1 MARKSGG
8 RKGGR
13 GAAAASAGSGMMA
26 NIIDRAFENPATS
39 GGLMVMALT
48 ATAIMSNAMFLQN
61 GRHSDFLFNP
71 QPAPM
76 VSRPAP
82 VPVPLPRIR
91 ADQPDAISPPL
102 PHLAPRAEPAP
113 ATVVTPAPAPAPA
126 AIVAPPA
133 ADQTTLITQV
143 QRELARLGL
152 YTGAI
157 DGLAGSRTAAA
168 ISAYET
174 AAGRPS
180 TGVATPD
187 LLAAMKAP
195 LPVRTPAPI
204 VAPPA
209 VEAAPTAADPTAAEL
224 DQRERER
231 AAKIAEAQ
239 RIQAAAQVQANYR
252 IVQGALNR
260 IGYGPVPVD
269 GQVNAE
275 TADAIRRF
283 ELDNG
288 LPVTGEASDRLIGRL
303 ISIGAVKAT

>member
-1 MARKSGG
+1 
-8 RKGGR
+8 
-13 GAAAASAGSGMMA
+13 MMA

-61 GRHSDFLFNP
+61 GRLGDPLFVPRPAPIVSNAV
-71 QPAPM
+71 PAPM
-76 VSRPAP
+76 
-82 VPVPLPRIR
+82 PLPRVR
-91 ADQPDAISPPL
+91 ADQQVAIVPPL
-102 PHLAPRAEPAP
+102 PRLAPRAEPVSAP
-113 ATVVTPAPAPAPA
+113 VPVVA
-126 AIVAPPA
+126 PA
-133 ADQTTLITQV
+133 ADQTTLIADI

-152 YTGAI
+152 YAGAI

-168 ISAYET
+168 ITAYQA
-174 AAGRPS
+174 AAGRAT
-180 TGVATPD
+180 TGIATPA

-195 LPVRTPAPI
+195 LPARTPPA
-204 VAPPA
+204 AATAPA
-209 VEAAPTAADPTAAEL
+209 VADPTAAEL
-224 DQRERER
+224 DQRERDR

-239 RIQAAAQVQANYR
+239 RAEAAAQMQANYR

-269 GQVNAE
+269 GAAGAE
-275 TADAIRRF
+275 TTDAIRRF

>member
-1 MARKSGG
+1 
-8 RKGGR
+8 
-13 GAAAASAGSGMMA
+13 MMA

-61 GRHSDFLFNP
+61 GRLGDPLFMP
-71 QPAPM
+71 QRAPIVSNAVPAPM
-76 VSRPAP
+76 
-82 VPVPLPRIR
+82 PLPRVR
-91 ADQPDAISPPL
+91 ADQQVTIVPPL
-102 PHLAPRAEPAP
+102 PRLAPRAEP
-113 ATVVTPAPAPAPA
+113 VPAPVPV
-126 AIVAPPA
+126 VALA
-133 ADQTTLITQV
+133 EQTTLVTNV

-152 YTGAI
+152 YAGAI

-168 ISAYET
+168 ITAYEA
-174 AAGRPS
+174 AAGRAT
-180 TGVATPD
+180 TGIATPA

-195 LPVRTPAPI
+195 LPARTPPA
-204 VAPPA
+204 AATAPA
-209 VEAAPTAADPTAAEL
+209 VADPTAAEL
-224 DQRERER
+224 DQRERDR
-231 AAKIAEAQ
+231 AAKITEAQ
-239 RIQAAAQVQANYR
+239 RAEAAAQMQANYR

-269 GQVNAE
+269 GAAGAE
-275 TADAIRRF
+275 TTDAIRRF

>member
-1 MARKSGG
+1 MARKSGV
-8 RKGGR
+8 RKGSR
-13 GAAAASAGSGMMA
+13 GANAVPVGGGMMA

-48 ATAIMSNAMFLQN
+48 ATAIMSNALFLQN
-61 GRHSDFLFNP
+61 GRQTDSFFMP

-76 VSRPAP
+76 VSHSVPA
-82 VPVPLPRIR
+82 PVPLPRIR
-91 ADQPDAISPPL
+91 AEQPVVIVPPL
-102 PHLAPRAEPAP
+102 PHLSPRAMLVSAQAVVDPAPEPAAVAAP
-113 ATVVTPAPAPAPA
+113 AT
-126 AIVAPPA
+126 
-133 ADQTTLITQV
+133 DQTTLIADV

-152 YTGAI
+152 YAGTI
-157 DGLAGSRTAAA
+157 DGLAGSRTTAA

-174 AAGRPS
+174 AAGRIP
-180 TGVATPD
+180 TGIATPD

-195 LPVRTPAPI
+195 LPTRT
-204 VAPPA
+204 PPA
-209 VEAAPTAADPTAAEL
+209 VAAAPDPTAAEL
-224 DQRERER
+224 DRRERER

-239 RIQAAAQVQANYR
+239 RAAAAAQMQANYR

-269 GQVNAE
+269 GEATAE
-275 TADAIRRF
+275 TTDAIRRF

-288 LPVTGEASDRLIGRL
+288 LPVTGEANDRLIGRL

>member
-1 MARKSGG
+1 VARKSGV
-8 RKGGR
+8 RKGSR
-13 GAAAASAGSGMMA
+13 GGDVTVVGSGVMA

-48 ATAIMSNAMFLQN
+48 ATAIMSNAMFLQS

-71 QPAPM
+71 QPAPLAAHS
-76 VSRPAP
+76 VPA
-82 VPVPLPRIR
+82 PVPLPRVR
-91 ADQPDAISPPL
+91 ADQPAAFVPPL
-102 PHLAPRAEPAP
+102 PHLAPRAEPDPAP
-113 ATVVTPAPAPAPA
+113 APVVALAPAPA
-126 AIVAPPA
+126 AVVAPA
-133 ADQTTLITQV
+133 ADQTTLITDV

-152 YTGAI
+152 YAGAI
-157 DGLAGSRTAAA
+157 DGLAGSRTSAA

-174 AAGRPS
+174 AAGRTP

-195 LPVRTPAPI
+195 LPVRNLPAA
-204 VAPPA
+204 VAPP
-209 VEAAPTAADPTAAEL
+209 AADPTAAEL
-224 DQRERER
+224 DQRERDR
-231 AAKIAEAQ
+231 AAKIAAAQ
-239 RIQAAAQVQANYR
+239 RAQAAAQMLANVR

-269 GQVNAE
+269 GATSAE
-275 TADAIRRF
+275 TTDAIRRF

-288 LPVTGEASDRLIGRL
+288 LPVTGEPSDRLIGRL

>member
-1 MARKSGG
+1 M
-8 RKGGR
+8 RKGSR
-13 GAAAASAGSGMMA
+13 GGDVTVVGSGMMA

-61 GRHSDFLFNP
+61 GRHSDFLFNA
-71 QPAPM
+71 QPAPLAAH
-76 VSRPAP
+76 STPA
-82 VPVPLPRIR
+82 PVPLPRVR
-91 ADQPDAISPPL
+91 ADQPATFVPPL
-102 PHLAPRAEPAP
+102 PHLAPRAETDPVPAP
-113 ATVVTPAPAPAPA
+113 AIAPVQAPA
-126 AIVAPPA
+126 AVVAPA
-133 ADQTTLITQV
+133 ADQTILITDV

-152 YTGAI
+152 YAGAI
-157 DGLAGSRTAAA
+157 DGLAGSRTSAA

-174 AAGRPS
+174 AAGRTP
-180 TGVATPD
+180 TGVATSD

-195 LPVRTPAPI
+195 LPVRN
-204 VAPPA
+204 PPA
-209 VEAAPTAADPTAAEL
+209 ADALSVTAPDPTAAEL
-224 DQRERER
+224 DQRERDR

-239 RIQAAAQVQANYR
+239 RAQATAQMQANVR

-269 GQVNAE
+269 GATGAE
-275 TADAIRRF
+275 TTDAIRRF

-288 LPVTGEASDRLIGRL
+288 LPVTGEPSDRLIGRL

>member
-1 MARKSGG
+1 MARKSGV
-8 RKGGR
+8 RKANR
-13 GAAAASAGSGMMA
+13 GADVAPAGGGMMA

-71 QPAPM
+71 QLAPA
-76 VSRPAP
+76 VSRSVPA
-82 VPVPLPRIR
+82 PVPLPRAR
-91 ADQPDAISPPL
+91 ADQPDAMVPPL
-102 PHLAPRAEPAP
+102 PHLAPRAEPDPAP
-113 ATVVTPAPAPAPA
+113 APVATPAPAPAA
-126 AIVAPPA
+126 VVAPA
-133 ADQTTLITQV
+133 GDQMTLITQV

-152 YTGAI
+152 YAGAI
-157 DGLAGSRTAAA
+157 DGLAGSRTSAA

-174 AAGRPS
+174 AAGRTP
-180 TGVATPD
+180 TGVATSD

-195 LPVRTPAPI
+195 LPART
-204 VAPPA
+204 PPA
-209 VEAAPTAADPTAAEL
+209 VAAPTTADPTAAEL
-224 DQRERER
+224 DQRERDR

-239 RIQAAAQVQANYR
+239 RTQAAAQMEANYR

-260 IGYGPVPVD
+260 IGYGPVTVD
-269 GQVNAE
+269 GQASAE

>member
-1 MARKSGG
+1 V
-8 RKGGR
+8 RKGSR
-13 GAAAASAGSGMMA
+13 GADVAVAGGGMMA

-71 QPAPM
+71 QPAPLAAHS
-76 VSRPAP
+76 VPAP
-82 VPVPLPRIR
+82 VPMPRVR
-91 ADQPDAISPPL
+91 ADQPAAFVPPL
-102 PHLAPRAEPAP
+102 PHLAPRAEPDPTPALAP
-113 ATVVTPAPAPAPA
+113 VIAPAPAPA
-126 AIVAPPA
+126 AVVAPA
-133 ADQTTLITQV
+133 TDQTTLITDV

-152 YTGAI
+152 YAGAI
-157 DGLAGSRTAAA
+157 DGLAGSRTSAA

-174 AAGRPS
+174 AAGRTP

-195 LPVRTPAPI
+195 LPVRNAPAADALP
-204 VAPPA
+204 VTAP
-209 VEAAPTAADPTAAEL
+209 DPTAAEL

-239 RIQAAAQVQANYR
+239 RAQAAGQMQANVR

-269 GQVNAE
+269 GATGAE
-275 TADAIRRF
+275 TTDAIRRF

-288 LPVTGEASDRLIGRL
+288 LPVTGEPSDRLIGRF